1 VVRVEAEAGSAVNG
15 SRAKVRRLLPD
26 PAVTVVVAG
35 HRDRLG
41 RVNTELVEAA
51 LSAHNRRLVVPGD
64 SEPAGDLAGDMAEV
78 LTSLCASA
86 LRAPAGAEPGVEGS
100 GLCPAGHRARGS
112 EVPGL
117 RRCRVSALRE
127 IAGPF
132 VVAPPA
138 GVRVRARLR
147 VSGTDAGVLR
157 EVGEYLGSL
166 ASGDLAARCAEG
178 RLDAGQRAR
187 SRQVRKQE
195 LTAKSSS
202 RWAGALTR
210 TSEDAYQL
218 AYRNLLAERRSLLA
232 RIQRIETRLVVTA
245 GQRAGRVRVCRGGK
259 NLLRKRNSLAAAG
272 LTETQRR
279 ERWEAS
285 RLFLT
290 ADGEKDKTWGNET
303 IRWNPDQNWLEI
315 RLPTPLAR
323 LANRPS
329 GRYRLSCPVGF
340 TYRGGDAAAQ
350 AATGAVRYDISFDPA
365 RGRWYLDAS
374 WKTPPAAPVT
384 LARAR
389 QGSVVAVDVNAGHL
403 AVAVLAPD
411 GNPAGV
417 PCTIGL
423 PLAGLPSGTR
433 DGRLRAAITSI
444 LAIAREHRASAV
456 VIENLDFGDARH
468 QGRERTGSRPSR
480 GRRGRAFRHQ
490 VAGIP
495 TARFRDRLT
504 PMAGNAGMAVIA
516 VDPAYTSRWGAQHW
530 LAPMRQHHPELTG
543 HHAAAFVAGR
553 RGLGLRARRRASGNL
568 PAPEDAAAPER
579 AKSTQARSETHPKTG
594 TQTRR
599 PATRT
604 DSRQPPGTKTAKP
617 RRTTAGDQATQ
628 DRSGPPTRQDSL
640 LLCD

>member
-403 AVAVLAPD
+403 AVAVLAPMATR
-411 GNPAGV
+411 PVSRA
-417 PCTIGL
+417 
-423 PLAGLPSGTR
+423 PSACHWRACRRAPGT
-433 DGRLRAAITSI
+433 G
-444 LAIAREHRASAV
+444 
-456 VIENLDFGDARH
+456 GC
-468 QGRERTGSRPSR
+468 
-480 GRRGRAFRHQ
+480 
-490 VAGIP
+490 
-495 TARFRDRLT
+495 
-504 PMAGNAGMAVIA
+504 
-516 VDPAYTSRWGAQHW
+516 
-530 LAPMRQHHPELTG
+530 
-543 HHAAAFVAGR
+543 
-553 RGLGLRARRRASGNL
+553 GLRSPASSPSPASTG
-568 PAPEDAAAPER
+568 PAPW
-579 AKSTQARSETHPKTG
+579 
-594 TQTRR
+594 
-599 PATRT
+599 
-604 DSRQPPGTKTAKP
+604 
-617 RRTTAGDQATQ
+617 
-628 DRSGPPTRQDSL
+628 
-640 LLCD
+640 